1 MINIANILKQN
12 IFGKLLNHGIVFII
26 NIIIVR
32 LLGANISGSYFNELY
47 LVNFIVFI
55 FSAGLDYAAIAWLS
69 REPRLLPVIHRFLL
83 KVVLFFLVV
92 VLLIGFSASNLLT
105 GFFQQ
110 PLPALLLFGA
120 GNLLLIFYQGLLS
133 AQKKF
138 NLQNILSGITN
149 LLFLLYLLF
158 FFSAD
163 TQELF
168 KKLTISYA
176 ALLFVQGVLMTF
188 ASWMPLGDRHYKV
201 NWTPFFKHGL
211 FIMLSSLVYFA
222 FLRIDNFFV
231 ERYTD
236 PKTLSNYVQCGKIGQ
251 YFLYFSSIISSTL
264 LPFISSQEAIY
275 SLSGWKKMM
284 RPYVLLICIGAVFI
298 ALLGGFVYPLLFGEE
313 FNQMQQYMLIFL
325 PGFVCLGILTLIN
338 AVYLGNGNIKRIF
351 LGDILGLLL
360 VAAMDGL
367 LVPAYGAKAAAMISS
382 GAYCL
387 LFLFLYKDLR
397 KQFAHP

>member
-176 ALLFVQGVLMTF
+176 ALLFVQGVLMTI

-367 LVPAYGAKAAAMISS
+367 LVPTYGAKAAAMISS

>member
-47 LVNFIVFI
+47 IVNFIVFI

-92 VLLIGFSASNLLT
+92 ALLIGFSASTLLT
-105 GFFQQ
+105 GYFQQ

-149 LLFLLYLLF
+149 LLFLFYLLF

-163 TQELF
+163 TQDLF
-168 KKLTISYA
+168 RKLTISYA
-176 ALLFVQGVLMTF
+176 ALLFVQGVLMTI
-188 ASWMPLGDRHYKV
+188 ASSVPMGDKHYKV
-201 NWTPFFKHGL
+201 NWTPFFKHGM

-264 LPFISSQEAIY
+264 LPFISSKEAIY

-298 ALLGGFVYPLLFGEE
+298 ALLGGFVYPLLFGED

-367 LVPAYGAKAAAMISS
+367 LVPTYGAKAAAIISS

>member
-47 LVNFIVFI
+47 ALNFIVFI

-69 REPRLLPVIHRFLL
+69 REPRLLPVIHRFLIR
-83 KVVLFFLVV
+83 VVLFFLVV
-92 VLLIGFSASNLLT
+92 LLLIGFSAGSVLT
-105 GFFQQ
+105 KYFQQ
-110 PLPALLLFGA
+110 SLLAMLLFSA

-133 AQKKF
+133 AQRKF

-149 LLFLLYLLF
+149 LLFLLYLWL
-158 FFSAD
+158 FFSAETPD
-163 TQELF
+163 LF
-168 KKLTISYA
+168 QKLTISYA
-176 ALLFVQGVLMTF
+176 GLLFIQGVLMTI
-188 ASWMPLGDRHYKV
+188 ASWMPSGERHYKV

-231 ERYTD
+231 EQYTD

-298 ALLGGFVYPLLFGEE
+298 ALLGGFVYPLLFGDD
-313 FNQMQQYMLIFL
+313 FNLMQQYMLIFL

-351 LGDILGLLL
+351 LGDVLGLLL

-367 LVPAYGAKAAAMISS
+367 LVPSYGAKAAAFISS

>member
-47 LVNFIVFI
+47 IVNFIVFI

-92 VLLIGFSASNLLT
+92 ALLIGFSAGSFLT
-105 GFFQQ
+105 GYFQQ

-149 LLFLLYLLF
+149 LLFLFYLLF

-163 TQELF
+163 TQDLF

-176 ALLFVQGVLMTF
+176 ALLFVQGVLMTI
-188 ASWMPLGDRHYKV
+188 ASSVPMGDKHYKV

-367 LVPAYGAKAAAMISS
+367 LVPTYGAKAAAIISS

>member
-1 MINIANILKQN
+1 
-12 IFGKLLNHGIVFII
+12 
-26 NIIIVR
+26 
-32 LLGANISGSYFNELY
+32 LY
-47 LVNFIVFI
+47 LI
-55 FSAGLDYAAIAWLS
+55 
-69 REPRLLPVIHRFLL
+69 
-83 KVVLFFLVV
+83 
-92 VLLIGFSASNLLT
+92 
-105 GFFQQ
+105 
-110 PLPALLLFGA
+110 
-120 GNLLLIFYQGLLS
+120 
-133 AQKKF
+133 
-138 NLQNILSGITN
+138 
-149 LLFLLYLLF
+149 F
-158 FFSAD
+158 FFSAN

>member
-367 LVPAYGAKAAAMISS
+367 LVPTYGAKAAAMISS

>member
-47 LVNFIVFI
+47 IVNFIVFI

-92 VLLIGFSASNLLT
+92 ALLIGFSAGSFLT
-105 GFFQQ
+105 GYFQQ

-163 TQELF
+163 TQDLF
-168 KKLTISYA
+168 KRLTISYA
-176 ALLFVQGVLMTF
+176 ALLFVQGVLMTI
-188 ASWMPLGDRHYKV
+188 ASSVPMGDKHYKV

-367 LVPAYGAKAAAMISS
+367 LVPTYGAKAAAIISS

>member
-110 PLPALLLFGA
+110 PLPALMLFGA

-149 LLFLLYLLF
+149 LLFLLYLIF
-158 FFSAD
+158 FFSAN

>member
-138 NLQNILSGITN
+138 NLQNILLGITN

-367 LVPAYGAKAAAMISS
+367 LVPTYGAKAAAMISS

>member
-47 LVNFIVFI
+47 IVNFIVFI

-92 VLLIGFSASNLLT
+92 ALLIGFSAGSFLT
-105 GFFQQ
+105 GYFQQ

-163 TQELF
+163 TPDLF
-168 KKLTISYA
+168 KRLTISYA
-176 ALLFVQGVLMTF
+176 ALLFVQGVLMTI
-188 ASWMPLGDRHYKV
+188 ASSVPMGDKHYKV

-367 LVPAYGAKAAAMISS
+367 LVPTYGAKAAAIISS

>member
-176 ALLFVQGVLMTF
+176 ALLFVQGVLMTI